1 MADAQE
7 EHRHHMPKMM
17 PGAPRPE
24 EYSAAELRNI
34 ATVREYMHIAY
45 DPQRASA
52 DAVRHL
58 VAVATEVAPFEAPT
72 TFPTVHDVLAYAEVH
87 GGARGMPCADT
98 LRLGLASRRT
108 SHQRATKWQ

>member
-1 MADAQE
+1 
-7 EHRHHMPKMM
+7 MPKMM

-108 SHQRATKWQ
+108 LNQRATKWQ